1 MPSAPPAETFLSTSA
16 VHNHPPSQHVVSSR
30 AARRPSGAI
39 YAHLRWWSMQ
49 DPAYLFRRIPLPRT
63 RLNKGIKKGR
73 GHEVP
78 RGPTPAPS
86 FISYNSLS

>member
-1 MPSAPPAETFLSTSA
+1 
-16 VHNHPPSQHVVSSR
+16 
-30 AARRPSGAI
+30 
-39 YAHLRWWSMQ
+39 MQ

-78 RGPTPAPS
+78 RGPTPTPS
-86 FISYNSLS
+86 FISYNSELVALVQGSSLPLEGSVPS